1 MKREFLRNL
10 KVGETALPDV
20 VIDAII
26 EEHQRDLDA
35 VKANPG
41 ANGGSGEKTFT
52 QEEVNRIVS
61 DRLARERDK
70 SAQQPQEGEREKA
83 LKAREARLDCRDYLD
98 SKKYPLRCWRFWDAL
113 IQSNSRPL
121 WTPWQRHFRM
131 RSLFLQ
137 SSGLPGPVPPRYRR
151 CTLLVLEDGAVP
163 CRVIQWPMLSSHR
176 LERMIFN
183 GN

>member
-26 EEHQRDLDA
+26 AEHQRDLDA

-70 SAQQPQEGEREKA
+70 SAQQPQEDEREKA
-83 LKAREARLDCRDYLD
+83 L
-98 SKKYPLRCWRFWDAL
+98 
-113 IQSNSRPL
+113 
-121 WTPWQRHFRM
+121 
-131 RSLFLQ
+131 
-137 SSGLPGPVPPRYRR
+137 
-151 CTLLVLEDGAVP
+151 
-163 CRVIQWPMLSSHR
+163 
-176 LERMIFN
+176 
-183 GN
+183 